1 MQIDIYNHKS
11 FIDGNPIFQ
20 IKDIEG
26 NHYVD
31 TITESNINAMD

>member
-11 FIDGNPIFQ
+11 FIDGNPIFRTSVN
-20 IKDIEG
+20 D
-26 NHYVD
+26 NYYAD